1 MKKTKPK
8 KLLTVL
14 LALCMVLSIVPM
26 YGVCGRDRFPS
37 AGSNEYLR

>member
-14 LALCMVLSIVPM
+14 LALCMVLSIVPITAFAAETE
-26 YGVCGRDRFPS
+26 FPS
-37 AGSNEYLR
+37 AGSNIP